1 MNNYNFIFTIVE
13 GGGDLIIISGTSYN
27 KGVLLWH

>member
-1 MNNYNFIFTIVE
+1 MNNYNFIFTIVK
-13 GGGDLIIISGTSYN
+13 GGDLIIISGTSYN